1 MRKILWIIYP
11 VLFFYFLLVS
21 PFSWVLSVSEFVAS
35 MSADASVLY
44 LVKISAECEWWCLP
58 VLKKI
63 FFLLREMGL
72 SNWDL
77 RTEVLLDCLAVSK
90 DVYFVG
96 PTLRT
101 RFTLRVMS
109 LLLFLLST
117 DSSSLSASLMY
128 FPSRYT
134 CHRREF
140 PLVSA
145 LLDIAL
151 PRMAAPCNSD
161 FKIVIFFFFGRVE
174 DQG

>member
-1 MRKILWIIYP
+1 
-11 VLFFYFLLVS
+11 
-21 PFSWVLSVSEFVAS
+21 
-35 MSADASVLY
+35 
-44 LVKISAECEWWCLP
+44 
-58 VLKKI
+58 
-63 FFLLREMGL
+63 MGL
-72 SNWDL
+72 CNWDL

-101 RFTLRVMS
+101 CFTLRVMS

-117 DSSSLSASLMY
+117 DLSSLSASLMY

-145 LLDIAL
+145 LLDLAL

-161 FKIVIFFFFGRVE
+161 FKIVIFFCFLVGLRTRGKRKVSLFLPEYNSACLQLPFSECNQCRINI
-174 DQG
+174 